1 MLKVL
6 HISTSDIEGG
16 AARATYRLH
25 RGLLKQGVAS
35 QMLVRAKRTN
45 DSSVIVAS
53 SFLTKLGP
61 PMSSL
66 PLRKYPAREKS
77 MFSSQGFFDALA
89 AQADRLNPDL
99 IHLHWICNGFLR
111 IETLAKFKQ
120 PIVWTIHDMWSFTGG
135 CHYAQKCQR
144 YQDSCGSCPHLKS
157 DRQQDL
163 SRQTWRRKA
172 KAWHNLN
179 LTIVSPSKWLAQC
192 ARQSSLF
199 KQFRVEVVPHGL
211 NLKKYQPVDRAT
223 SRSILHLP
231 QNKQL
236 IAFGAVT
243 NTTDRRKG
251 FYHLKAALE
260 ILSKLGWQDKIE
272 LIIFGKSSPNQFADL
287 EFTVHCLGKFQ
298 DDLSLSVVYS
308 AADLTV
314 VSSTQEAFGQV
325 ASESLACGT
334 PVAAFGATGLLDI
347 IEHQQNGYLAKPFKA
362 EDLAQG
368 IIWLLEDAG
377 RYALLCQRARQRAKR
392 EFALKLQAERY
403 VAIYD
408 SITV

>member
-6 HISTSDIEGG
+6 HISTSDVEGG

-25 RGLLKQGVAS
+25 RGLLERGVTS

-45 DSSVIVAS
+45 DNSVIAAG

-61 PMSSL
+61 PLSSF

-89 AQADRLNPDL
+89 ARVDRLNPDL

-120 PIVWTIHDMWSFTGG
+120 PIVWTLHDMWSFTGG
-135 CHYAQKCQR
+135 CHYTQECQK
-144 YQDSCGSCPHLKS
+144 YQDSCGNCPHLKS
-157 DRQQDL
+157 DRQEDL

-172 KAWHNLN
+172 KTWQNLN
-179 LTIVSPSKWLAQC
+179 LTVVSPSNWLAQC

-199 KQFRVEVVPHGL
+199 KQFRVEVIPHGL

-251 FYHLKAALE
+251 FYLLKAALE
-260 ILSKLGWQDKIE
+260 RLSQLGWQDKIE
-272 LIIFGKSSPNQFADL
+272 LIIFGQGNPSQFTDL
-287 EFTVHCLGKFQ
+287 GFPVHCLGKFQ
-298 DDLSLSVVYS
+298 DDLSLSIVYS
-308 AADLTV
+308 AADITV
-314 VSSTQEAFGQV
+314 VPSTQEAFGQV

-347 IEHQQNGYLAKPFKA
+347 IEHQQNGYLAQPFIA

-368 IIWLLEDAG
+368 IVWLLEDAR
-377 RYALLCQRARQRAKR
+377 RYRQLCKRARQ
-392 EFALKLQAERY
+392 QAEREFSLELQANRY
-403 VAIYD
+403 LTIYD
-408 SITV
+408 SLAI